1 MMKIGFIGAG
11 KVGFS
16 LGKYFCD
23 HQLEVTGYY
32 SRTPASALEAAAFT
46 HTKRYESLTQIVQ
59 ENDVLFVAVSD
70 SAISAVW
77 ESLKKLPIKNK
88 IVCHCSGALASA
100 IFSDIQQAQAFGYSV
115 HPLCAMHDKYTS
127 YLSLA
132 QALFTVEGDAARLDK
147 VCSLLRQ
154 TGSRLQV
161 IAPEHKSRY
170 HAAAVVVSNHTVA
183 LLQIGMDLLAQC
195 GFSQADA
202 RQALLPLL
210 SGTVENLMQATP
222 ANALTGPVER
232 GDTATVGRHLQTL
245 GGKDRALYRLLSE
258 KLMCLAQQKHP
269 ERDDSALEEL
279 LHYEAYDYNDT
290 TTKTSPR

>member
-1 MMKIGFIGAG
+1 MKIGFIGAG

-23 HQLEVTGYY
+23 HQLAVTGYY

-46 HTKRYESLTQIVQ
+46 RTKQYESLTQIVK
-59 ENDVLFVAVSD
+59 ENDVLFLTVSD
-70 SAISAVW
+70 SAIVSVW

-100 IFSDIQQAQAFGYSV
+100 IFSDMQQTEAFGYSV

-127 YLSLA
+127 HLSLA
-132 QALFTVEGDAARLDK
+132 QALFTVEGDAPQLDTI
-147 VCSLLRQ
+147 CSLLRQ
-154 TGSRLQV
+154 TGNRLQI
-161 IAPEHKSRY
+161 IAPAHKSRY

-183 LLQIGMDLLAQC
+183 LLQVGMDLLAQC
-195 GFSQADA
+195 GFSQEDA

-210 SGTVENLMQATP
+210 SGTVENLQHALP
-222 ANALTGPVER
+222 AAALTGPVER
-232 GDTATVGRHLQTL
+232 GDAATVGRHLQTL
-245 GGKDRALYRLLSE
+245 TGTDRVLYRLLSE
-258 KLMCLAQQKHP
+258 KLMCLAHQKHL

-279 LHYEAYDYNDT
+279 LHHEAYDYNDT